1 MKRIISLL
9 IVICLLT
16 APVGAV
22 DTLSDDAVPIQAPS
36 ACLLEKS
43 TGQVLY
49 EKNAYEHRLIASVTK
64 VMTLLLV
71 MEALDDGTLTP
82 ETLITASR
90 HAAEMGGSQIWL
102 EEGEQMTVEEMLK
115 CVTVVSA
122 NDCAVALAEHLA
134 GSEEAFVQKMNDRA
148 RQLGM
153 ADTHFTDCTGLF
165 DSPEHYSCAH
175 DVAVMARE
183 LISHEKIKTYSTIWM
198 DNVRGGEFA
207 LSNTNKLIRYY
218 PGATGLKTGYTSA
231 AGYCLAATAQRDG
244 VEYVAAVLGAETSE
258 QRFGSARTLLDH
270 GFANYGLCPLPPDE
284 VLPPIPVVLGQ
295 ADSVQPVYPAQ
306 EHILLEKS
314 QLSALRYDLRLSE
327 QVQAPVQ
334 AGDSLGVLTVYAG
347 DTAVADVPLVA
358 GNSVDRMGVW
368 DIFKVLLKILCCDG
382 QAAPTPAE

>member
-71 MEALDDGTLTP
+71 MEALDDGTLSS

-134 GSEEAFVQKMNDRA
+134 GSEEAFVHKMNDRA

-175 DVAVMARE
+175 DVAIMARE
-183 LISHEKIKTYSTIWM
+183 LISHEEIKTYSTIWM
-198 DNVRGGEFA
+198 DNVRG
-207 LSNTNKLIRYY
+207 
-218 PGATGLKTGYTSA
+218 ATIPA
-231 AGYCLAATAQRDG
+231 
-244 VEYVAAVLGAETSE
+244 
-258 QRFGSARTLLDH
+258 
-270 GFANYGLCPLPPDE
+270 PPD
-284 VLPPIPVVLGQ
+284 
-295 ADSVQPVYPAQ
+295 
-306 EHILLEKS
+306 
-314 QLSALRYDLRLSE
+314 
-327 QVQAPVQ
+327 
-334 AGDSLGVLTVYAG
+334 
-347 DTAVADVPLVA
+347 
-358 GNSVDRMGVW
+358 
-368 DIFKVLLKILCCDG
+368 
-382 QAAPTPAE
+382 